1 VTTKT
6 RNEEE
11 IPKNTASVW
20 FYSSEDNHQNDE
32 SSFPWRRRKDDDDD
46 DNSAVEVSNAVI
58 HKTWN
63 WCTKF
68 VVPLNLCPWAASS
81 VTTSGAVQLYVV
93 PSNYYYN
100 TIKSPGQLESL
111 VESVAQQF
119 VQSTASDMAQDMTKV
134 AIAFLVLET
143 DTTTCS
149 EGGSNSNTQRW
160 YDSFPEFYNWFINLE
175 DYWIDQGSY
184 IDIDTEEDEVDRE
197 DSYYNSSSSIYDL
210 VTLAAFH
217 PQWEFGSNDETD
229 ESIQALNFEKTSPY
243 PTISMVWTSAIDAAG
258 PEATERIGIHNQRLL
273 QEEMTLSQL
282 TKLYQQEV
290 LNNDNDSS
298 GDC

>member
-1 VTTKT
+1 MATKKG
-6 RNEEE
+6 NQEE
-11 IPKNTASVW
+11 IPNCTPNTASVW
-20 FYSSEDNHQNDE
+20 FYYSEDNHQNH
-32 SSFPWRRRKDDDDD
+32 SSFPWRRRKDGDDDD
-46 DNSAVEVSNAVI
+46 DSSIVEVSNAAI
-58 HKTWN
+58 QKTWN

-81 VTTSGAVQLYVV
+81 VTTSGAVQIYVI
-93 PSNYYYN
+93 PSNY
-100 TIKSPGQLESL
+100 TKSPDQLESL
-111 VESVAQQF
+111 VENVAQHF
-119 VQSTASDMAQDMTKV
+119 VQSTSDMAQDMTKV

-143 DTTTCS
+143 YTCS
-149 EGGSNSNTQRW
+149 EDGSNLQNW

-175 DYWIDQGSY
+175 DSWIDQGSY
-184 IDIDTEEDEVDRE
+184 IDMEGEEEEEENWE
-197 DSYYNSSSSIYDL
+197 DSYTSSIYCDL

-217 PQWEFGSNDETD
+217 PEWEFGSNDETD

-258 PEATERIGIHNQRLL
+258 PEATERIGVHNQRLL

-282 TKLYQQEV
+282 TKLYQQDV
-290 LNNDNDSS
+290 LNNDSA